1 MNSGLENFVVTVIIG
16 LAVIGMAFLIFG
28 SFDHTVVTSCEKNG
42 YWQTGQTRIICT
54 VEKK

>member
-16 LAVIGMAFLIFG
+16 LAVIGTAFLIFG
-28 SFDHTVVTSCEKNG
+28 SFDHTVVTACEQNG